1 MSEVGE
7 IRLSKHHGA
16 GNDFLVF
23 MDMADRRPFSAIEV
37 RAMCDRHFGVGA
49 DGIVRVL
56 AGGSGAALS
65 MELRNADGSF
75 AEMSGN
81 GIRCLAQAAIEAGV
95 VAAGVVTVETVV
107 GVRNVDY
114 ETVGPGLG
122 RAAVDMGPAILG
134 SELAIDD
141 LAVDAT
147 VAVHKA
153 RSVDMGNPHIVLMC
167 DRASDEVVS
176 TVGACLARSV
186 PEGANVEFAWRDTG
200 PEALDVRVFERG
212 VGETLACGTGAA
224 AAVAAA
230 HAWEM
235 VGDRVEVHLPGG
247 MLEVEVRRDS
257 IVLRGPTRKVA
268 EVMIRESNLVE
279 LVGEMLARQTPRKS
293 TGVSSETVGRQ

>member
-1 MSEVGE
+1 MSETGE

-23 MDMADRRPFSAIEV
+23 MDMVDRRPLSAIEV
-37 RAMCDRHFGVGA
+37 RAMCDRQFGVGA

-81 GIRCLAQAAIEAGV
+81 GIRCLAQAAVEGGV
-95 VAAGVVTVETVV
+95 VAAGVITVETVV

-141 LAVDAT
+141 LGVDAT
-147 VAVHKA
+147 VTVHKA

-167 DRASDEVVS
+167 GSVSDEIVR
-176 TVGACLARSV
+176 TVGARLARSV
-186 PEGANVEFAWRDTG
+186 PEGANVEFVQRDTG
-200 PEALDVRVFERG
+200 RETLDVRVFERG

-224 AAVAAA
+224 AAAAAA
-230 HAWEM
+230 HAWGM

-247 MLEVEVRRDS
+247 TLEVEVRRDS
-257 IVLRGPTRKVA
+257 VVLRGPTRKVA
-268 EVMIRESNLVE
+268 EVTIRESDLVE
-279 LVGEMLARQTPRKS
+279 LVGEMIARQTPKKS
-293 TGVSSETVGRQ
+293 TGVSSEMVGRQ